1 MLFLCFC
8 YLIFLSKN
16 YKTNIK
22 EPIKIE
28 ITKTA
33 NIDSVI
39 NILNKYGEF
48 SNLFGKQS
56 FLYMS
61 SIRKYNNNIIS
72 GTIILNP
79 GDKYNNY
86 DLVNKLRKT
95 QRTTKTIQIP
105 ENIRKI
111 NTLLQTLDSVLEFKV
126 NTLTNYIDTSDFL
139 LRNNLTIFNFPT
151 IFIPNTYEIYDN
163 ISPQLFLQKMI
174 SENKKFW
181 NEKRLDKCDSL
192 GLTKIQV
199 SILASIVEEEQDN
212 KIDERPRIAGLY
224 INRLN
229 NTRKFPYLQADPT
242 VIFANNDFNIKQVLN
257 IHLEIK
263 SPYNTYKNK
272 GLPPGPIRISSI
284 NSIDAVLNAENHN
297 YYFMCAGS
305 DGSGYHEFTSSINEH
320 NKNKVKY
327 KKYQEF
333 N

>member
-22 EPIKIE
+22 KPIKIE

-33 NIDSVI
+33 NIDTVI

-48 SNLFGKQS
+48 TNLFGKQS
-56 FLYMS
+56 FLYMT

-111 NTLLQTLDSVLEFKV
+111 NTLLYTLDSLLEFEE
-126 NTLTNYIDTSDFL
+126 NTLSNYIDTSDFL
-139 LRNNLTIFNFPT
+139 LRNNLTIFNFST
-151 IFIPNTYEIYDN
+151 IFIPNTYEIYNN

-174 SENKKFW
+174 TENKNFW
-181 NEKRLDKCDSL
+181 NKKRLDKCDSL

-212 KIDERPRIAGLY
+212 KIDERPKIAGLY

-229 NTRKFPYLQADPT
+229 NTKKFPYLQADPT

-284 NSIDAVLNAENHN
+284 NSIDAVLNAEIHN

-327 KKYQEF
+327 KKYQDF